1 MVYSTYMRVKR
12 DYFDST
18 FTMHELKFGG
28 VTPDLAGIPEVADKT
43 LNIWDKV
50 SEDKQKKMIAA
61 LNIPLAK
68 HNEIYAKKMNYV
80 VYAAIDL
87 MNLVYTKEF
96 PTDKNGNDITVYSD

>member
-1 MVYSTYMRVKR
+1 MVYSTYLRVKR
-12 DYFDST
+12 ESFKDL

-28 VTPDLAGIPEVADKT
+28 VTPDLAGIPETDVEIV
-43 LNIWDKV
+43 NVWDKV
-50 SEDKQKKMIAA
+50 SEDKQKKMIAV
-61 LNIPLAK
+61 LDIPLAK

-96 PTDKNGNDITVYSD
+96 PTDENGNDITVYSD